1 MLFKINKN
9 TTQSETT
16 SLEQYR
22 KKGSLEVLGDLYAPY
37 MEMVFGI
44 CLGYFKDR
52 EKAQDAVMQIF
63 EKLIIDLRKH
73 EVVNFKSWLHSL
85 ARNFCLMELR
95 KTKREVNLEF
105 EVFQIPIMDFE
116 EDVHQESE
124 LQALENC
131 TAALKAEQKEVINLF
146 YKQQK
151 SYAEICEEISLEL
164 KKVKS
169 LLQNARRMLKICIE
183 KSV

>member
-1 MLFKINKN
+1 MFRITKN
-9 TTQSETT
+9 TTQSEEA
-16 SLEQYR
+16 SLELYR
-22 KKGSLEVLGDLYAPY
+22 KKGSLKVLGDLYAPY

-44 CLGYFKDR
+44 CLGYLKDR
-52 EKAQDAVMQIF
+52 GKSEDAVMRIF

-73 EVVNFKSWLHSL
+73 EVGNLKSWLHSV

-95 KTKREVNLEF
+95 KTQKEF
-105 EVFQIPIMDFE
+105 IIDHEVFQVPIMDFDNE
-116 EDVHQESE
+116 VHQESE

-131 TAALKAEQKEVINLF
+131 TEALKKEQKEVINLF
-146 YKQQK
+146 YKEQK
-151 SYAEICEEISLEL
+151 SYAEICEVINLEM